1 MVGAYLDCRT
11 NQHCHTQLT
20 PVPKG
25 STVDYLCDQMAHGQ
39 VVSINKTSPPGAYMD
54 FSDIRELE
62 VFGFEP
68 GKDAYP
74 SINIEGINY

>member
-1 MVGAYLDCRT
+1 MVGAYLDWRT
-11 NQHCHTQLT
+11 NQHCHTQLS

-25 STVDYLCDQMAHGQ
+25 STVDYRCDQMLKGH

-54 FSDIRELE
+54 FLDIRELE

-68 GKDAYP
+68 GENAYP
-74 SINIEGINY
+74 LVEKDNKL